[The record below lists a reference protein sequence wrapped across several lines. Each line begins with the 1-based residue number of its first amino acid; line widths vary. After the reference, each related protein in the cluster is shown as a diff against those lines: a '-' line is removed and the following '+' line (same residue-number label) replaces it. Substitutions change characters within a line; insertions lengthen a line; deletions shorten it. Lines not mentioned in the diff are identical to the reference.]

1 MRARRWAAADRPRAR
16 AKTPSRRVLLLY
28 AAHTW
33 ESPPIAAARPA
44 SPPASLHEIETL
56 PCPRTGAIALSYRAY
71 RKMRTMSNPVTRRS
85 GLRPRLLLVSAAL
98 VLGAMSG
105 ACVAGVPQI
114 VHARQDH
121 FKTLGRT
128 FKSLR
133 DQIGRSRPN
142 WNLVADDANRIERLA
157 AALPSW
163 FPAGSGEGSGVR
175 TRASATI
182 WSQPRVFARA
192 ARKLLTRAQAVHR
205 AAAGRDLGALRV
217 RTRALG
223 QACGSCHRRFRAHG
237 SWW

>member
-1 MRARRWAAADRPRAR
+1 
-16 AKTPSRRVLLLY
+16 
-28 AAHTW
+28 
-33 ESPPIAAARPA
+33 
-44 SPPASLHEIETL
+44 
-56 PCPRTGAIALSYRAY
+56 
-71 RKMRTMSNPVTRRS
+71 MSNPATRK
-85 GLRPRLLLVSAAL
+85 GGFRPRMLLVSAAL

-105 ACVAGVPQI
+105 VCAAGIPQI
-114 VHARQDH
+114 VHARQNH

-163 FPAGSGEGSGVR
+163 FPAGSGQGSGVR

-182 WSQPRVFARA
+182 WSQPQVFARA
-192 ARKLLTRAQAVHR
+192 ARKLLTRAQDLR
-205 AAAGRDLGALRV
+205 QAAAGRDLRALRL
-217 RTRALG
+217 RARALG